1 MDFALPHLKQDGVAV
16 KSKIR
21 ILPTATAATATAT
34 ATANGNNTSNQGTT
48 CTCLDDKLI
57 AAANQAAREL
67 LDYKHKHTSSNNNN
81 SNNNN
86 SSYNNNNNNIDWH
99 HVNAAHY
106 PERILP
112 TTSII
117 EPGALIVIFESFDTL
132 NFVYAK
138 PGDHFRNRN
147 GCFPHDDF
155 IGKPFGSIVRSRDH
169 QGYGFVYLLKPTP
182 ELWARSLTHR
192 TQIVHELDA
201 SMICWY
207 LELRPNMVVCESGTG
222 SGALSHAI
230 LRSIAPGGKLHT
242 FEFNESRATRAR
254 EEFAKNQV
262 THLVD
267 VTHRDVCGKN
277 AKTNAATT
285 TTTTTTTIDNY
296 DDTGGGGFGLQQQQ
310 GGQRAHAVMLDLP
323 EPWLAVPHAAF
334 VLKRGG
340 RIASYSPCMEQA
352 QRCIA
357 ALNQKG
363 FHSIRTLEFRL
374 REHYV
379 DEVDLWPPPKEKRPR
394 LEVNEQQ
401 HLSFVQPINNGNG
414 NGNGN
419 GNDNGKDES
428 DAVAGNEDA
437 KTEQVDKVKGRK
449 MICTRPFNNMRGH
462 TAFLTFATAGNIL
475 QPDPCLIHGD
485 KNPC

>member
-16 KSKIR
+16 KSEIR
-21 ILPTATAATATAT
+21 ILPTSSADTSITRK
-34 ATANGNNTSNQGTT
+34 NGTDHNDTV
-48 CTCLDDKLI
+48 TCLDSLDDRLI

-67 LDYKHKHTSSNNNN
+67 FNKKDRN
-81 SNNNN
+81 SAN
-86 SSYNNNNNNIDWH
+86 SEHY
-99 HVNAAHY
+99 VNAIHY

-132 NFVYAK
+132 NFVYAS
-138 PGDHFRNRN
+138 PGENFRNRN
-147 GCFPHDDF
+147 GWFPHDDF
-155 IGKPFGSIVRSRDH
+155 IGKPFGSIVRSKDH

-182 ELWARSLTHR
+182 ELWARSLNHR

-201 SMICWY
+201 SMICFY
-207 LELRPNMVVCESGTG
+207 LELRPNMTVCESGTG

-230 LRSIAPGGKLHT
+230 LRSIAPRGKLHT
-242 FEFNESRATRAR
+242 FEFNESRASKAK
-254 EEFAKNQV
+254 EEFEKNGV

-267 VTHRDVCGKN
+267 VAHVDVCGKDS
-277 AKTNAATT
+277 
-285 TTTTTTTIDNY
+285 DNS
-296 DDTGGGGFGLQQQQ
+296 GGGGFGL

-323 EPWLAVPHAAF
+323 EPWLAVPHAAH

-379 DEVDLWPPPKEKRPR
+379 DEVELWSPPKEKRPR
-394 LEVNEQQ
+394 LELNDQN
-401 HLSFVQPINNGNG
+401 HLSYAQPINAKGN
-414 NGNGN
+414 
-419 GNDNGKDES
+419 DES
-428 DAVAGNEDA
+428 DTPISDEHA
-437 KTEQVDKVKGRK
+437 KTESRTEVKVRK
-449 MICTRPFNNMRGH
+449 MVCTRPFNNMRGH

-475 QPDPCLIHGD
+475 QPDPCSIAAD
-485 KNPC
+485 KASS